1 MLVCSMEYLLSKWQ
15 IDARDIL
22 GSEVANEYALQTFIR
37 VVIFIILT
45 PRAWSASK
53 IKNNA
58 KISKIVFSTFTH
70 VGKQEALRP

>member
-22 GSEVANEYALQTFIR
+22 DLEVANEYALQTFIR

-45 PRAWSASK
+45 PRAWSATI

-58 KISKIVFSTFTH
+58 KISKIVFSTFIH

>member
-22 GSEVANEYALQTFIR
+22 NLEVANEYALQTFIR

-58 KISKIVFSTFTH
+58 NISKIVFSTFTH

>member
-22 GSEVANEYALQTFIR
+22 DLEVANEYALQTFIR

-45 PRAWSASK
+45 PRAKRQKLK
-53 IKNNA
+53 IMPKFQKSSSLLLHMWGN
-58 KISKIVFSTFTH
+58 K
-70 VGKQEALRP
+70 RP

>member
-22 GSEVANEYALQTFIR
+22 NLEVANEYALQTFIR
-37 VVIFIILT
+37 VVIFITLT
-45 PRAWSASK
+45 PRAWSVSK

-58 KISKIVFSTFTH
+58 KISKIVFSSITH

>member
-22 GSEVANEYALQTFIR
+22 DLEVANEYALQTFIR
-37 VVIFIILT
+37 VVIFIILP
-45 PRAWSASK
+45 PRAWSATI

-58 KISKIVFSTFTH
+58 KISKIVFSTFIH

>member
-22 GSEVANEYALQTFIR
+22 DLEVSNEYALQTFIR

>member
-22 GSEVANEYALQTFIR
+22 DLEVANEYALQT
-37 VVIFIILT
+37 FIILT

>member
-45 PRAWSASK
+45 PRAK
-53 IKNNA
+53 RQK
-58 KISKIVFSTFTH
+58 
-70 VGKQEALRP
+70 